1 MGIKNIA
8 RIPRLLPLA
17 TAAVLASV
25 LLLVAA
31 CSDDGADGGQSDG
44 STTTTSATTPPAE
57 SPAETGDSSTPISLP
72 VTTVVFTNSAGE
84 RVELQ
89 VEIADEPGERSVG
102 LMFRESMPEDAGMIF
117 LYEEDHLGGFY
128 MKNTLIPLS
137 IAFVDAGGTI
147 VDIQDMEPETVETHR
162 PPEPYRNAIE
172 ANQGWFDRNGIDVGD
187 TVDIP

>member
-1 MGIKNIA
+1 MGIKSIA

-17 TAAVLASV
+17 TAVLASV

-31 CSDDGADGGQSDG
+31 CSDDGADEGQPDG
-44 STTTTSATTPPAE
+44 SATTTAAATTPPAASPDE
-57 SPAETGDSSTPISLP
+57 SDDSPTPISLP
-72 VTTVVFTNSAGE
+72 TTTVVFTNSAGE

-117 LYEEDHLGGFY
+117 LYEEDHLGSFY
-128 MKNTLIPLS
+128 MKNTFIPLS

-172 ANQGWFDRNGIDVGD
+172 TNQGWFERNGIDVGD